1 MPNHCEQDLIISGPT
16 ADLAAFKDVAREG
29 DKLLSANKFIPYPAN
44 LALLDAAS

>member
-29 DKLLSANKFIPYPAN
+29 DDESELGFAHY
-44 LALLDAAS
+44 